1 MYKQVELVD
10 CQFVKMIK
18 LDRTYCTSRYMVR
31 PLTPGDLYPKICARL
46 PGEKRVVRF
55 DKLVVEEFSE
65 LLLFV

>member
-1 MYKQVELVD
+1 MTVRACRFYT
-10 CQFVKMIK
+10 K
-18 LDRTYCTSRYMVR
+18 LIFLNFTVLCFAIRIVVR